1 MQPLSINDMKVN
13 SNEKTD
19 KYEIICLKCL
29 NNFASG

>member
-19 KYEIICLKCL
+19 KYEINMYKMLK
-29 NNFASG
+29 